1 MIYETIENGRCF
13 SGEVYNAEAPT
24 AILLEG
30 LECEAISFSKVRK
43 ELNKE
48 FKFKFCSHRVLV
60 EYLSN
65 LDNNY

>member
-13 SGEVYNAEAPT
+13 SGELYQEEAPV
-24 AILLEG
+24 LVVLEG

-48 FKFKFCSHRVLV
+48 FKFCSHKVLM
-60 EYLSN
+60 EYISN
-65 LDNNY
+65 LDNNH

>member
-13 SGEVYNAEAPT
+13 SGEVYQEEAPV
-24 AILLEG
+24 LVVLEG
-30 LECEAISFSKVRK
+30 LECEHIEFSRIRK

-48 FKFKFCSHRVLV
+48 FKFCSHKVLV

-65 LDNNY
+65 LDDNY

>member
-1 MIYETIENGRCF
+1 MTTETIENGRCF
-13 SGEVYNAEAPT
+13 SGEVYQDEAPA
-24 AILLEG
+24 AIVLEG

-48 FKFKFCSHRVLV
+48 FKFCSHRVLV

>member
-1 MIYETIENGRCF
+1 MIYEIIENGRSF
-13 SGEVYNAEAPT
+13 SGEVYNEDAPS
-24 AILLEG
+24 AVLLDG

-48 FKFKFCSHRVLV
+48 FKFCSHRVLV

-65 LDNNY
+65 LSNEY

>member
-1 MIYETIENGRCF
+1 MMYETIENGRCF
-13 SGEVYNAEAPT
+13 SGEMYNAEAPT
-24 AILLEG
+24 AIVLEG

-48 FKFKFCSHRVLV
+48 FKFCSHRVLV